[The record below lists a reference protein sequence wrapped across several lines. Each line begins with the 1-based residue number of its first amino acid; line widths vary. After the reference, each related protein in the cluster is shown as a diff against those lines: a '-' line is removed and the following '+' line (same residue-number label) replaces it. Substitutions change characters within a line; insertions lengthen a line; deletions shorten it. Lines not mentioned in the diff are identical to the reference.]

1 MKIIKISA
9 IWCPACIITNNAFNK
24 LKDNY
29 NFELEELDYDFDDVE
44 EYKVG
49 DILRID
55 NNTHSVVVMKV
66 VGSNVVLAEGNYSGT
81 IHWGRM
87 ITKTELT
94 KTLNYVLTR
103 Y

>member
-49 DILRID
+49 DVLPVLIFIKD
-55 NNTHSVVVMKV
+55 NKEVDRLIGEK
-66 VGSNVVLAEGNYSGT
+66 NYKE
-81 IHWGRM
+81 IEEV
-87 ITKTELT
+87 IKKYE
-94 KTLNYVLTR
+94 
-103 Y
+103 